1 MIFSVLVHKF
11 RSLSFEA
18 PMFEYWQK
26 IVIFADII
34 HLCMVAMEKE
44 YVDLF
49 ELQSRLKSGIERLF
63 PTRIWLRAEISAMKV
78 RSGGHC
84 YLELSQSRD
93 GVLAAKA
100 QAVIWSSRYRF
111 ISPYFESVTGSP
123 LGEGMSVLVQVQ
135 VSFSQLYGLSLV
147 IDDINPDFSLGE
159 GERMRQKTI
168 ARLKE
173 EGLMDM
179 QSSLEMAPLPRRF
192 AVISAS
198 DAAGYR
204 DFMRHLHE
212 NEYGFSFSTDLFQAQ
227 MQGAGCPSSIVSAM
241 DAVMES
247 GEEYDAV
254 LILRGGGARL
264 DLACY
269 DDYDLCAHLAQFPL
283 PVFTAVGHDQDYHV
297 CDMVAYLFVK
307 TPTALADEIIG
318 WYADEDARLLSFA
331 SRLKM
336 AFLEKVARMENAV
349 NLLEARISAA
359 DPRNILKRGYVLA
372 LGPAGTVLKGA
383 VGLKMGDAVSVMFG
397 DGTVKCTVDEV
408 LPAKS

>member
-1 MIFSVLVHKF
+1 M
-11 RSLSFEA
+11 
-18 PMFEYWQK
+18 QK
-26 IVIFADII
+26 
-34 HLCMVAMEKE
+34 ET
-44 YVDLF
+44 VDLY

-63 PTRIWLRAEISAMKV
+63 PMRVWLRAEISAMKV

-84 YLELSQSRD
+84 YMELSQSRD

-100 QAVIWSSRYRF
+100 QAVIWSSKFRF

-123 LGEGMSVLVQVQ
+123 LREGMSVLVQVQ

-147 IDDINPDFSLGE
+147 IDDIDPDFSLGE
-159 GERMRQKTI
+159 GERIRQQTI
-168 ARLKE
+168 ERLKS

-179 QSSLEMAPLPRRF
+179 QRSLELPILPRRF
-192 AVISAS
+192 AVVSAS

-212 NEYGFSFSTDLFQAQ
+212 NEYGFSFVTELFPAL
-227 MQGAGCPSSIVSAM
+227 MQGAGSPASIVSAM
-241 DAVMES
+241 DSVLEN
-247 GEEYDAV
+247 GGDYDAV
-254 LILRGGGARL
+254 LILRGGGAKL

-269 DDYDLCAHLAQFPL
+269 DDYELCANIAQFPL

-297 CDMVAYLFVK
+297 CDMVSYSFLK

-318 WYADEDARLLSFA
+318 WFADEDARLLSFA

-336 AFLEKVARMENAV
+336 AFLEKIARMESTV
-349 NLLEARISAA
+349 NVLETKIKAA

-372 LGPAGTVLKGA
+372 VGPSGRALKGI
-383 VGLKMGDAVSVMFG
+383 VGIEKGDDVSVMFA
-397 DGTVKCTVDEV
+397 DGVLKCKVEDIIMQGEV
-408 LPAKS
+408 SVRE

>member
-1 MIFSVLVHKF
+1 M
-11 RSLSFEA
+11 
-18 PMFEYWQK
+18 QK
-26 IVIFADII
+26 
-34 HLCMVAMEKE
+34 ET
-44 YVDLF
+44 VDLY

-63 PTRIWLRAEISAMKV
+63 PMRVWLRAEISAMKV

-84 YLELSQSRD
+84 YMELSQSRD

-100 QAVIWSSRYRF
+100 QAVVWASRYRF

-123 LGEGMSVLVQVQ
+123 LGEGMSVLVLVQ

-147 IDDINPDFSLGE
+147 VDDIDPDFSLGE
-159 GERMRQKTI
+159 GERVRQQTI
-168 ARLKE
+168 ARLKA

-179 QSSLEMAPLPRRF
+179 QGTLEMPGLPRRF
-192 AVISAS
+192 AVISAP

-212 NEYGFSFSTDLFQAQ
+212 NVYGFTFDTDLFPAL
-227 MQGAGCPSSIVSAM
+227 MQGADSPQSIIAAM
-241 DAVMES
+241 DSVMDSEAD
-247 GEEYDAV
+247 YDAV

-269 DDYDLCAHLAQFPL
+269 DDYELCAHIAQFPL

-297 CDMVAYLFVK
+297 CDMVSYSFLK

-336 AFLEKVARMENAV
+336 AFLEKIARMENAV
-349 NLLEARISAA
+349 NLLEARIAAA
-359 DPRNILKRGYVLA
+359 DPRSILRRGYVLA
-372 LGPAGTVLKGA
+372 VGPSGKVLKGA
-383 VGLKMGDAVSVMFG
+383 EGIGIGDAVSVMFA
-397 DGTVKCTVDEV
+397 DGELKCRVEGV
-408 LPAKS
+408 SLKGEERM